1 MSQDANTS
9 QMLLNSLQSMSL
21 DLSRGE
27 DFGSAEG
34 TQSGKFPVDSYADRL
49 MDELFEDVEGMLSGG
64 AKPPAEPELT
74 EEEPAPPQISANSFF
89 GLPLTARFSNASQAA
104 APESDSELSQL
115 DKQPADFSLE
125 KTALAEQKPALRRS
139 YDRLLLG
146 IGCVSVVVTTA
157 MWLLFQEIN
166 RQPASVSAPPQ
177 TTANSSPQVGDPF
190 ASYMQRSLQAI
201 DQKTQPPSSTVAT
214 ANSSSASSLPTVT
227 VPGSRLTGTASVPT
241 IPGVP
246 TLGTAARTPAASGHI
261 YIPVYQVPSGM
272 SSQPAT
278 APSPS
283 SVTPLPGT
291 STKPGATAIKPPIPL
306 SVPGVARTLEGVVD
320 MGEQSAI
327 LIKINGVTQRFRL
340 GESIGSSGWAL
351 VEVSKNQA
359 IIRRNGEVRSLFIG
373 QSF

>member
-1 MSQDANTS
+1 MSQNANTS
-9 QMLLNSLQSMSL
+9 QMLLNSLQSMSS

-27 DFGSAEG
+27 EFGSDER
-34 TQSGKFPVDSYADRL
+34 TQSGKFPVESYADRL
-49 MDELFEDVEGMLSGG
+49 MDELFEDVEGMLGGG

-74 EEEPAPPQISANSFF
+74 EEEPAPPQISTNSFF
-89 GLPLTARFSNASQAA
+89 GLPLTARFSSVSQAA
-104 APESDSELSQL
+104 EPNSDSGSSQL
-115 DKQPADFSLE
+115 DRQSADLNLE
-125 KTALAEQKPALRRS
+125 KTTPVGQQPASKHS

-146 IGCVSVVVTTA
+146 IGCVSVVITMA

-166 RQPASVSAPPQ
+166 RQPASVSAPLQ
-177 TTANSSPQVGDPF
+177 TTASSSPQVGDPF

-201 DQKTQPPSSTVAT
+201 DQKTRPSGSTATT
-214 ANSSSASSLPTVT
+214 ANAPVASSLPTVT

-246 TLGTAARTPAASGHI
+246 TLGASARTPAASGRI
-261 YIPVYQVPSGM
+261 YIPVYQVPPGM
-272 SSQPAT
+272 SSQT
-278 APSPS
+278 APAPSAS

-291 STKPGATAIKPPIPL
+291 SAKPGSTAIKPPIPL

-327 LIKINGVTQRFRL
+327 LVKINGVTQRFRL